1 MLFGNLFL
9 QKETSL
15 KMQISKYYVQKIV
28 LLNKIIRMVSEQYDW
43 VHLGFASYKNQY
55 IFIL

>member
-1 MLFGNLFL
+1 MFFGNLFL
-9 QKETSL
+9 QKENQSKNANL
-15 KMQISKYYVQKIV
+15 NAISKYYVQK
-28 LLNKIIRMVSEQYDW
+28 NKIIRMVSEQYDW